1 MALTATCTASKEA
14 DSYAHHHRNLTIQDK
29 YLPGYPQPGAPQ
41 PTPLP
46 LTLLT
51 WVYPL
56 LRLPEREIIRVAG
69 LDVAIYLRLLRFGE
83 AAGCTVC
90 LNSSLQ
96 RALYTGRLRPLVR
109 LPNMLLIVSFYL

>member
-1 MALTATCTASKEA
+1 MPP
-14 DSYAHHHRNLTIQDK
+14 HRNISTHDK

-83 AAGCTVC
+83 VTSCTAASTDT
-90 LNSSLQ
+90 SSLLHLLNGHSIPCSPA
-96 RALYTGRLRPLVR
+96 ALLT
-109 LPNMLLIVSFYL
+109 